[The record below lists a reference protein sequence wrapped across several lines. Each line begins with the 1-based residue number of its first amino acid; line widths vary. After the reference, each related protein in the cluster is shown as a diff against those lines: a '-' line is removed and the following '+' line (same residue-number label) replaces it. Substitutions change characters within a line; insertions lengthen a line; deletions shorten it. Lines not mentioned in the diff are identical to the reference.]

1 MNADTATFL
10 YGLLMAGMGALITG
24 LFWANAYRTLQ
35 TRCHDY
41 MRERDFYITRAV
53 ASQKAHAEAVDDLR
67 RHGIPARLRSV
78 K

>member
-1 MNADTATFL
+1 MNATYVGLF
-10 YGLLMAGMGALITG
+10 GLLTFGMGALIAS
-24 LFWANAYRTLQ
+24 LFWAAAYSRLER
-35 TRCHDY
+35 RCSAA
-41 MRERDFYITRAV
+41 MSERDFYITRAV